1 MLLALDTATRFASL
15 ALHDGRQVWA
25 EATWY
30 TADHHTTELGPQ
42 VAAFLARAGTMA
54 AELKGVAVALG
65 PGSFTGLRVGLALAK
80 GLVLAQ
86 NIPLLGVPTLDILAA
101 AQPPF
106 EGRLC
111 AVIQAG
117 RGRICVGFYRWQT
130 NGWRNQQEP
139 VITTWAALVEIMD
152 EDRVLFCGEIDPAGT
167 QALRR
172 LGARVVIARPAA
184 SLRRAGYLADL
195 AWRRLKRG
203 DRDDPATLAPLYLH
217 EPEGSP
223 L

>member
-1 MLLALDTATRFASL
+1 MLLALDTATRCASL

-25 EATWY
+25 ETTWY
-30 TADHHTTELGPQ
+30 TADHHTTELAPQ
-42 VAAFLARAGTMA
+42 IAALLLRAGMTA

-80 GLVLAQ
+80 GLVMAQ
-86 NIPLLGVPTLDILAA
+86 NIPLLGIPTLDILAA

-106 EGRLC
+106 DGRLC
-111 AVIQAG
+111 TVIQAG
-117 RGRICVGFYRWQT
+117 RGRICAGFYHWQT
-130 NGWRNQQEP
+130 NAWRGETEP
-139 VITTWAALVEIMD
+139 VVTTWAALVEVIED
-152 EDRVLFCGEIDPAGT
+152 ERVRFCGELDPAGA

-172 LGARVVIARPAA
+172 LGARAVVARPAD

-203 DRDDPATLAPLYLH
+203 DRDDPVTLAPIYLH
-217 EPEGSP
+217 EPEASP
-223 L
+223 A